1 MCHTRGAGSLV
12 AVYSVMLLVVIVIG
26 SSRFAILGDGCEEL
40 VLETL
45 DAVQQVGVR
54 RFNVR
59 VQSSLQAVLDSI
71 QIGGRY
77 LRGCCAASDRRCFL
91 QMDRE
96 GAIRRHEREVLLLEQ
111 GSDRGFGPRV
121 LGRTLLVQQYGVV
134 EVVQQVM
141 LVSDV
146 CRKAAWHAIKR
157 ISRKITDE
165 APGHQRHRP
174 SS

>member
-1 MCHTRGAGSLV
+1 MCHARRAGSLV
-12 AVYSVMLLVVIVIG
+12 DKYSVMLLVVIVIG

-45 DAVQQVGVR
+45 D
-54 RFNVR
+54 
-59 VQSSLQAVLDSI
+59 SLEQLVARSIKLLLDSI

-77 LRGCCAASDRRCFL
+77 LRGCCATSDRRCFL
-91 QMDRE
+91 QMNRE

-111 GSDRGFGPRV
+111 RSDRGFGSRV
-121 LGRTLLVQQYGVV
+121 LGRALLVQQYGVV

-146 CRKAAWHAIKR
+146 CIKAAWHAIKR

>member
-1 MCHTRGAGSLV
+1 MCHARRAGSLV
-12 AVYSVMLLVVIVIG
+12 DKYSVMLLVVIVIG

-45 DAVQQVGVR
+45 D
-54 RFNVR
+54 
-59 VQSSLQAVLDSI
+59 SLEQLVARSIKLLLDSI

-134 EVVQQVM
+134 EVVPQVM

-165 APGHQRHRP
+165 APGDGGVVP